1 MDRLS
6 KWRISMATWLLR
18 GADARAEGAVGI
30 PPRPPAGNGRPLH
43 IAIIMDGNG
52 RWATARGLPRIK
64 GHEAGAHAVRSVL
77 DAALDEG
84 VGHLSFFVF
93 STENWRRPKA
103 EVVALMRLA
112 ADGIRW
118 AADHLDYAERGLRLR
133 WCGIQ
138 AGLAPELVEALG
150 EAELRTRNGRSM
162 TVVFCLNYGGRAEIT
177 SAAAAMARSTLAGR
191 LEPDAIDEQVFAR
204 YLLLPDLPDVDMLVR
219 TSGEQR
225 ISNFLLWQSA
235 YAEFFFVETLWPD
248 FTGDQLRLLIRAF
261 AARKRRFGAVP

>member
-1 MDRLS
+1 MSRLS
-6 KWRISMATWLLR
+6 NWRISAAAWLLR
-18 GADARAEGAVGI
+18 GVDARSQGEHVVV
-30 PPRPPAGNGRPLH
+30 PRPPAGNRRPRH

-64 GHEAGAHAVRSVL
+64 GHEAGVRAVRSVL

-84 VGHLSFFVF
+84 VGHLSLFVF
-93 STENWRRPKA
+93 STENWRRPEA

-112 ADGIRW
+112 TDSMRSM
-118 AADHLDYAERGLRLR
+118 AEYTDRGLRLR
-133 WCGIQ
+133 WCGVQ
-138 AGLAPELVEALG
+138 TGLAPEVVEALG
-150 EAELRTRNGRSM
+150 EAELRTRHGRSM

-177 SAAAAMARSTLAGR
+177 GAAAALARSTLAGR

-261 AARKRRFGAVP
+261 AARKRRFGAAPETR

>member
-1 MDRLS
+1 MSRVS
-6 KWRISMATWLLR
+6 NWRISAAAWLLR
-18 GADARAEGAVGI
+18 GVDARAEGAIRV
-30 PPRPPAGNGRPLH
+30 PLRPPAGNVRPLH

-64 GHEAGAHAVRSVL
+64 GHEAGVRAVRSVL

-84 VGHLSFFVF
+84 VGHLSLFVF
-93 STENWRRPKA
+93 STENWRRPEA
-103 EVVALMRLA
+103 EVLALMRLA
-112 ADGIRW
+112 VESLRSLADYTDRS
-118 AADHLDYAERGLRLR
+118 LRLR
-133 WCGIQ
+133 WCGAQ
-138 AGLAPELVEALG
+138 TGLAPEVVGALG
-150 EAELRTRNGRSM
+150 AAELRTRHGRSM

-177 SAAAAMARSTLAGR
+177 TAAAALARSTLAGR
-191 LEPDAIDEQVFAR
+191 VEPDGIDEQVFAR
-204 YLLLPDLPDVDMLVR
+204 HLLLPDLPDVDMLVR

-261 AARKRRFGAVP
+261 AARKRRFGALPEAR